1 MENLRLAFQ
10 ARKRFAWAG
19 TVPEPIFLNDVLPYA
34 SLDEPRDVW
43 RAEFLRIAGE
53 LVRDSKTASEA
64 AQTLNREFFKKINV
78 HYNLGRKRNN
88 QGPLGSIDEGK
99 ATCTGLAI
107 LLVDACRAVGVPAR
121 IAGVPE
127 WSDKHGN
134 HTWVEIWDRG
144 CVLYRRRRIR
154 HQGLKSRLV
163 QQRRRTLGAESGST
177 EPNLRLKLA
186 PHRRI
191 FPARMG
197 SCLA

>member
-1 MENLRLAFQ
+1 MGCRSS
-10 ARKRFAWAG
+10 
-19 TVPEPIFLNDVLPYA
+19 EPIFFNDVLPYA

-127 WSDKHGN
+127 WFDKHGN
-134 HTWVEIWDRG
+134 HTWVEIWDREWFFTG
-144 CVLYRRRRIR
+144 ADEYDTK
-154 HQGLKSRLV
+154 GLNRGWFNNDAARSARSQDPLN
-163 QQRRRTLGAESGST
+163 QIYASSWRRTGEYSRSHGILPRAT
-177 EPNLRLKLA
+177 
-186 PHRRI
+186 
-191 FPARMG
+191 
-197 SCLA
+197 